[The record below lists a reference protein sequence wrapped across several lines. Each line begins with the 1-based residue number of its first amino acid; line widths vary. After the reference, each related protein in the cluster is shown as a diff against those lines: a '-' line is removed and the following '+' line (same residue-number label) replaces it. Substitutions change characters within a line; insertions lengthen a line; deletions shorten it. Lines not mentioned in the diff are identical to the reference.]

1 MINYILYFFC
11 IFIFILSYKYKYR
24 DKRIYNNLKDLNS
37 KIQEEKIE
45 TIVEYGLHQ
54 FVTQFIRKISS
65 VDNEI
70 HKEFFN

>member
-1 MINYILYFFC
+1 MSFC
-11 IFIFILSYKYKYR
+11 IQNIVKHLTNLRCSPEKVG
-24 DKRIYNNLKDLNS
+24 RIYNNLKDLNT

>member
-1 MINYILYFFC
+1 M
-11 IFIFILSYKYKYR
+11 
-24 DKRIYNNLKDLNS
+24 

>member
-1 MINYILYFFC
+1 MHLKLVKC
-11 IFIFILSYKYKYR
+11 LTCSPEKVG
-24 DKRIYNNLKDLNS
+24 RIYNNLKDLNT

>member
-1 MINYILYFFC
+1 MIRIIFFVLTVV
-11 IFIFILSYKYKYR
+11 IAYYLTKFIRHLF
-24 DKRIYNNLKDLNS
+24 KDLNT